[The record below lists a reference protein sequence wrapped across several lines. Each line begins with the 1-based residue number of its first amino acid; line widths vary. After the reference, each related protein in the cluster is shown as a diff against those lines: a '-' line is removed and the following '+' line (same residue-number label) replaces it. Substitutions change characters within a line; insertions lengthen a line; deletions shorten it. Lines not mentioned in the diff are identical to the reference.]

1 MKLLRHL
8 ATPVLLA
15 STVACAAA
23 PVRTGHEA
31 IRLAAAAIDKYEL
44 TSLRDECGLLSAR
57 EAKSYFDVDFRERH
71 TPSCG
76 GDPETK
82 PRLFTVRVR
91 KRDGR
96 MTSDVYDGVDYRP
109 LNRKLT
115 RP

>member
-1 MKLLRHL
+1 MKLLRRW
-8 ATPVLLA
+8 PVLLLLA
-15 STVACAAA
+15 SALACAAA
-23 PVRTGHEA
+23 PVKTGHEA
-31 IRLAAAAIDKYEL
+31 MRLAAAAIDKYEL

-57 EAKSYFDVDFRERH
+57 ETASYFDVDFRERH

-96 MTSDVYDGVDYRP
+96 LTSDVYDGVDFRP
-109 LNRKLT
+109 LNHKLP
-115 RP
+115 RR